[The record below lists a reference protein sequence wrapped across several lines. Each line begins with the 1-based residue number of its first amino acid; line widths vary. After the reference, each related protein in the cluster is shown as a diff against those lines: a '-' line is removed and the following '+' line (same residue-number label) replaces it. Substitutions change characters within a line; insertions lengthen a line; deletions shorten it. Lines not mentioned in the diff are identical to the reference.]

1 MLQRITEDF
10 EYSNILDTA
19 AQMKDPFEQMAYVA
33 AFTISSYSTTANRTS
48 KPFNPLLGETYECDR
63 MSDLGWK
70 AFNEQVKIMSP
81 N

>member
-10 EYSNILDTA
+10 EYSNILDVA
-19 AQMKDPFEQMAYVA
+19 AQCKDPLEQMAYVA
-33 AFTISSYSTTANRTS
+33 AFSISSYSTTVNRTS

-70 AFNEQVKIMSP
+70 AFNEQVNIMFI